1 MQDCKT
7 GTDPSFWGNNMNEQ
21 IAPIRDLALVW
32 ASALL
37 TGKLCTRLRQPVI
50 AGYMLG
56 GIAIG
61 PHGLKWISQP
71 EQIEMLAQFGVAMLL
86 FTLGLDLSLN
96 RIFAS
101 AKRIFAAGTVQIGL
115 TIALSGWFANAFNL
129 TPSPSSAFLFGC
141 VCALSS
147 SVVITKILIDRAE
160 SDSLH
165 GQILISLSLVQDL
178 SLVLLIPCLPLL
190 AQLNGAGNPVAAAGI
205 QGLDFTELAI
215 SVGKTLVFLA
225 LVYFGST
232 KAVPKFLDHFAHS
245 NSREL
250 FPLTILVLC
259 LGVALLSQ
267 ILGLSLAL
275 GAFLAGI
282 MISESRF
289 SHQALHDLLPLR
301 NIFSTIFF
309 VSVGMLLDGS
319 FIAANWIP
327 VLALVLFLIIGKALI
342 GALSSLF
349 VTNNIRTAVLVGIGL
364 AQIGEFSFILL
375 TLGQG
380 SGLISNSIYNLSLSA
395 AVVTMIATPTLMSV
409 VPNLF
414 LNQAKSKSAR
424 STNQKA
430 EHGHEDNS
438 SKLENHVVLCGYGRI
453 GKNLGT
459 VLEAHGIPFLVVELN
474 AAMIE
479 QLAIRGT
486 PHIYG
491 DAFSRLVLEK
501 TNLRNASCLV
511 LTVPDPISSTG
522 TATIAREI
530 NPDIKIIA
538 RVHRVRD
545 IPVLRSAGVNAVVQP
560 EFEASIEITR
570 LTLNSMQRPLAE
582 ISRALET
589 IKSRRYS
596 LFNTDP
602 KDIELA
608 QVHTHYE
615 DDQEGIWFKVQ
626 SDLVSGKNLRELDIR
641 RQTGATLAALKKH
654 SKTIAYPDPE
664 MPIDVDDEIYIVGN
678 AEQLRKFEEVFAL
691 PRFLPMSASTSDEL
705 SSDFRQV

>member
-1 MQDCKT
+1 
-7 GTDPSFWGNNMNEQ
+7 MNEQ

-32 ASALL
+32 ASALF
-37 TGKLCTRLRQPVI
+37 TGQLCTRLKQPVI

-71 EQIEMLAQFGVAMLL
+71 DQIEMLAQFGVAMLL
-86 FTLGLDLSLN
+86 FTLGLDLSLK

-101 AKRIFAAGTVQIGL
+101 AKRVFAAGATQIGL
-115 TIALSGWFANAFNL
+115 TIALAGWFAHAFNL
-129 TPSPSSAFLFGC
+129 TNNPSSAFLFGC

-160 SDSLH
+160 SDALH
-165 GQILISLSLVQDL
+165 GEILISLSLVQDL
-178 SLVLLIPCLPLL
+178 SLVLLIPRLPLL
-190 AQLNGAGNPVAAAGI
+190 AQLNASAGAGTGSIN
-205 QGLDFTELAI
+205 FTELAI
-215 SVGKTLVFLA
+215 SVGKALLFLG
-225 LVYFGST
+225 VVIFGST
-232 KAVPKFLDHFAHS
+232 KIVPRFLTHFTQF

-259 LGVALLSQ
+259 LAVALLSQ

-282 MISESRF
+282 MISQSRF
-289 SHQALHDLLPLR
+289 SHQAMHDLLPIR

-309 VSVGMLLDGS
+309 VSVGMLLDGH
-319 FIAANWIP
+319 FIADNWFP
-327 VLALVLFLIIGKALI
+327 VFALVIFLILGKAAI
-342 GALSSLF
+342 GTASAFF
-349 VTNNIRTAVLVGIGL
+349 VTNNVRTAVLVGVGL

-375 TLGQG
+375 TLGQN
-380 SGLISNSIYNLSLSA
+380 SGLISDSIYNLSLTA
-395 AVVTMIATPTLMSV
+395 AVVTMIATPALMNV
-409 VPNLF
+409 VPGLF
-414 LNQAKSKSAR
+414 LKQAQALKPAAGSA
-424 STNQKA
+424 A
-430 EHGHEDNS
+430 EQLEEDKYS
-438 SKLENHVVLCGYGRI
+438 SRLANHVVLCGYGRI

-474 AAMIE
+474 AALIE
-479 QLAIRGT
+479 QLAVRGI

-491 DAFSRLVLEK
+491 DGFSRLVLEK
-501 TNLRNASCLV
+501 TNLRKASCLV

-522 TATIAREI
+522 IATIARET

-538 RVHRVRD
+538 RVHRATD
-545 IPVLRSAGVNAVVQP
+545 ISVLRAAGVNAVVQP

-570 LTLNSMQRPLAE
+570 LTLNSMQRPVAE
-582 ISRALET
+582 ISRALES

-608 QVHTHYE
+608 EVHTHYE

-626 SDLVSGKNLRELDIR
+626 SDLVSGKNLRELDVR
-641 RQTGATLAALKKH
+641 RQTGATVAALKKQ

-664 MPIDVDDEIYIVGN
+664 IPIDADDEIYIVGN
-678 AEQLRKFEEVFAL
+678 AEQIGRFEEVFEL
-691 PRFLPMSASTSDEL
+691 PRFVPMSSSTSDDL
-705 SSDFRQV
+705 SSDFKQA

>member
-1 MQDCKT
+1 
-7 GTDPSFWGNNMNEQ
+7 MNEQ

-37 TGKLCTRLRQPVI
+37 TGQLCTRLKQPVI

-56 GIAIG
+56 GIVIG

-71 EQIEMLAQFGVAMLL
+71 DQIEMLAQFGVAMLL
-86 FTLGLDLSLN
+86 FTLGLDLSLK

-101 AKRIFAAGTVQIGL
+101 AKKIFAAGSVQIGL
-115 TIALSGWFANAFNL
+115 TIVLAGLFATFFHL
-129 TPSPSSAFLFGC
+129 TESSSSAFLFGC

-190 AQLNGAGNPVAAAGI
+190 AQLNGAGAAAAGH
-205 QGLDFTELAI
+205 GLDFTELAI
-215 SVGKTLVFLA
+215 SIGKTLLFLI
-225 LVYFGST
+225 LVIVGST
-232 KAVPKFLDHFAHS
+232 NIVPKFLTHFTGS

-267 ILGLSLAL
+267 VLGLSLAL

-282 MISESRF
+282 MISQSRF
-289 SHQALHDLLPLR
+289 SHQALHDLLPIR

-309 VSVGMLLDGS
+309 VSVGMLLDGK
-319 FIAANWIP
+319 FIADNWVP
-327 VLALVLFLIIGKALI
+327 VLSLVIFLILGKAVV
-342 GALSSLF
+342 GMLSAFF
-349 VTNNIRTAVLVGIGL
+349 VTNNLRTAVLVGIGL

-375 TLGQG
+375 TLGQN
-380 SGLISNSIYNLSLSA
+380 SGLISDSIYNLSLTA
-395 AVVTMIATPTLMSV
+395 AVVTMIATPTLMNI

-414 LNQAKSKSAR
+414 LKQARASATAVAN
-424 STNQKA
+424 SPAPTHA
-430 EHGHEDNS
+430 GGHGDEDSNS
-438 SKLENHVVLCGYGRI
+438 RLDNHVVLCGYGRI
-453 GKNLGT
+453 GKNLGN

-479 QLAIRGT
+479 QLAIKGI

-501 TNLRNASCLV
+501 TNLRKASCLV
-511 LTVPDPISSTG
+511 LTVPDPIASTG
-522 TATIAREI
+522 VASIAREM
-530 NPDIKIIA
+530 NPEIKIIA
-538 RVHRVRD
+538 RVHRARD
-545 IPVLRSAGVNAVVQP
+545 IPVLRAAGVNAVVQP

-582 ISRALET
+582 ISRALES

-626 SDLVSGKNLRELDIR
+626 SDQISGKNLRELDIR
-641 RQTGATLAALKKH
+641 RQTGATLAALKKQ

-664 MPIDVDDEIYIVGN
+664 IPIDADDEIYIVGN
-678 AEQLRKFEEVFAL
+678 AEQLKKFEQVFEL
-691 PRFLPMSASTSDEL
+691 PRFAPMSASTSDDL
-705 SSDFRQV
+705 SADFKQI